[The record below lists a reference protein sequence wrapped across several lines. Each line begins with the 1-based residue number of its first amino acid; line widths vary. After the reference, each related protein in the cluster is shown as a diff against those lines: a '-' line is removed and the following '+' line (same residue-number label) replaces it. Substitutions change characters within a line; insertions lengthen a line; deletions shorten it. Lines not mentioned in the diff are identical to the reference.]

1 MNHLYFD
8 GPAREADGL
17 LREALLAGAAGAEV
31 RLADGRV
38 YKTPEMIR
46 EELPEES
53 VTAEAGEGNR
63 TVFRFHPADAAEPV
77 IEQEFVFLAS
87 GAATCRVTVKSSR
100 KMQTRYLAPLVIP
113 LTEAETSAPEAA
125 ADKTVPSAA
134 GEKPLALRFLS
145 SPFDNDKWAKFVDY
159 PVQYAEP
166 AHEFTV
172 IHPDHQANGLVIGS
186 IDHTDWKSAITVRDG
201 VLTAYCGCADEQTR
215 DLNGIPHG
223 LLTGT
228 EISSARFFFGF
239 FDSYQQG
246 LAAFGDACTKVQPM
260 LAWDGPVIFGWNS
273 WSALM
278 TDLSPESYEAASD
291 FMAEI
296 RDTYCGSDG
305 AQYINYDAMWQKFSN
320 KVAGNLRT
328 VRGNGQRPGAYFCPF
343 ITSASMLQ
351 KEVPGTEGR
360 FFFED
365 LVLKDAEGK
374 MLPPVDGLISLDP
387 THPGTWQYMEYGLKQ
402 IADFGFD
409 FVKTDFVG
417 HGCREG
423 VFYRKEITT
432 GVQAFRYGLQ
442 HFVDVIRAQDHPI
455 FISLSIA
462 PIFPYGYGHARRI
475 SCDAFGTID
484 QTEYLNNCITWLWW
498 MNDRLYRFNDPD
510 HIVVFRTID
519 KPTITFDEGKSR
531 YHSGVIC
538 GSLMITSDD
547 ARIPEAR
554 ERVRK
559 ILTNEGINALA
570 RRGQSFVPASPVQ
583 GGDSCDVFVRR
594 DGNTLAV
601 ALFNYSIS
609 EEKHFRLDIRSL
621 WQAAEAAGQ
630 TAHSGPAVSPEG
642 ISSLSPAAQSGSFRV
657 YDFWTK
663 TETKAEDRFLDRVL
677 KPAES
682 AMLRISLSGESD

>member
-1 MNHLYFD
+1 MKNKILSI
-8 GPAREADGL
+8 L
-17 LREALLAGAAGAEV
+17 LSSKDYVSGQALA
-31 RLADGRV
+31 
-38 YKTPEMIR
+38 
-46 EELPEES
+46 EELGVSRQAVWKGVNALKESGYEIASTPNKGYKLVSPPEFLN
-53 VTAEAGEGNR
+53 AEAIKNEL
-63 TVFRFHPADAAEPV
+63 H
-77 IEQEFVFLAS
+77 
-87 GAATCRVTVKSSR
+87 
-100 KMQTRYLAPLVIP
+100 
-113 LTEAETSAPEAA
+113 TE
-125 ADKTVPSAA
+125 
-134 GEKPLALRFLS
+134 
-145 SPFDNDKWAKFVDY
+145 
-159 PVQYAEP
+159 
-166 AHEFTV
+166 
-172 IHPDHQANGLVIGS
+172 VIGREV
-186 IDHTDWKSAITVRDG
+186 I
-201 VLTAYCGCADEQTR
+201 VL
-215 DLNGIPHG
+215 
-223 LLTGT
+223 
-228 EISSARFFFGF
+228 
-239 FDSYQQG
+239 DSVDSTNDY
-246 LAAFGDACTKVQPM
+246 LKE
-260 LAWDGPVIFGWNS
+260 L
-273 WSALM
+273 
-278 TDLSPESYEAASD
+278 
-291 FMAEI
+291 
-296 RDTYCGSDG
+296 
-305 AQYINYDAMWQKFSN
+305 
-320 KVAGNLRT
+320 GN
-328 VRGNGQRPGAYFCPF
+328 N
-343 ITSASMLQ
+343 
-351 KEVPGTEGR
+351 
-360 FFFED
+360 
-365 LVLKDAEGK
+365 
-374 MLPPVDGLISLDP
+374 
-387 THPGTWQYMEYGLKQ
+387 
-402 IADFGFD
+402 
-409 FVKTDFVG
+409 
-417 HGCREG
+417 GCREG

-432 GVQAFRYGLQ
+432 GVQAFRYGMQ

-663 TETKAEDRFLDRVL
+663 TETKAEDSFLDRVL